1 MELAPTT
8 YCNACGRPSHLYGN
22 RDVRTGWEGWC
33 SVCNGHWHLQK
44 AKVLKAEIE
53 CHLKEVSSTHVF
65 VSSGIASVIACYI
78 ACPEYERDLVRR
90 AHVTAAQIYWTTDPD
105 ANTDDEDSSG
115 VCHFNLEFTNGY
127 FEQMMSHAVD
137 ACRTAAGSAA
147 EPGTDGPDGCVAGG
161 NNRAF
166 GESLGCYFKVHG
178 ATLSAAI
185 TSCFQRVISTVP
197 FSTED
202 DGIDILSCSG
212 TSRAESPHLR
222 ADLTM

>member
-8 YCNACGRPSHLYGN
+8 YCSACGRPSHLYGN

-44 AKVLKAEIE
+44 AKVLKAKIE

-105 ANTDDEDSSG
+105 AYTDDEDSSG
-115 VCHFNLEFTNGY
+115 VCHFNLEFTKDY
-127 FEQMMSHAVD
+127 WQQMMSHAVD

-161 NNRAF
+161 SDRTR
-166 GESLGCYFKVHG
+166 GESLGCYFGVHG
-178 ATLSAAI
+178 ATPLAAI
-185 TSCFQRVISTVP
+185 TSCCGRAISTVP
-197 FSTED
+197 CSIED
-202 DGIDILSCSG
+202 DGVDILSFSG
-212 TSRAESPHLR
+212 TSTAESQPLR
-222 ADLTM
+222 ADPTT